1 VTALRRRPAALVAVA
16 LAIVYVV
23 WGSTYL
29 GMFVAIRTL
38 PPLVMSSVRF
48 FVAGALLF
56 GWAYARGA
64 RPTRRQWRDAFVAGA
79 LLLFLGNAGIA
90 WAEQRVDTG
99 VAALLVAAMPLWL
112 AALDRLLFA
121 RSLTRLQGLGLL
133 LGLVG
138 VAVLV
143 DPSGSGIDLVGA
155 GACLAACFA
164 WAAGSL
170 YARGADQP
178 PEPLAAAATQMLA
191 ASLLL
196 AVGAVAT
203 GEARQFDPGAV
214 SGESLLALAYL
225 ISIGSIVT
233 FSAYGWLL
241 RNAPTPLVSTYAF
254 VNPAVAVALGALFLD
269 EPLGWRM
276 LVAGAA
282 IVVSVALTVLG
293 RPRTSVGA
301 EQSTRTPVAT
311 RVGRYAEPREELRPP
326 QPEAAAGRASSWRGR
341 ARRLVL
347 DARS

>member
-1 VTALRRRPAALVAVA
+1 MAVA

-29 GMFVAIRTL
+29 GMAVAIRTL
-38 PPLVMSSVRF
+38 PPLVMSSLRF

-56 GWAYARGA
+56 AWSYRRGA
-64 RPTRRQWRDAFVAGA
+64 RPTPRQWRDAFISGGL
-79 LLLFLGNAGIA
+79 LLLFGNAGIA

-112 AALDRLLFA
+112 AGLDRLVF
-121 RSLTRLQGLGLL
+121 RSSLTRLQGLALL
-133 LGLVG
+133 LGLAG

-143 DPSGSGIDLVGA
+143 DPSGSGIDLLGA
-155 GACLAACFA
+155 AACLGACFA

-170 YARGADQP
+170 YARGADSP

-191 ASLLL
+191 ASALL
-196 AVGAVAT
+196 ALGAVAT
-203 GEARQFDPGAV
+203 GEVRHFDPTAV
-214 SGESLLALAYL
+214 SGDSILALAYL
-225 ISIGSIVT
+225 ITIGSIVT

-254 VNPAVAVALGALFLD
+254 VNPVVAVALGSVFLG
-269 EPLGWRM
+269 EPVGWRM

-293 RPRTSVGA
+293 R
-301 EQSTRTPVAT
+301 E
-311 RVGRYAEPREELRPP
+311 RYAESREDLQPP
-326 QPEAAAGRASSWRGR
+326 QPEAAVGRGAPRRGR
-341 ARRLVL
+341 ARPHP
-347 DARS
+347 ARVRGRAVRAGARAGAR